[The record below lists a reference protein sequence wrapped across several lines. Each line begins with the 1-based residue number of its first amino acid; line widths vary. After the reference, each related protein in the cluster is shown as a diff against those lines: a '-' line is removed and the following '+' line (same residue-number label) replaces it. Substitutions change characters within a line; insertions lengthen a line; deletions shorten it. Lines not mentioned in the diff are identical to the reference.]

1 MVVVNVVVTV
11 STFVVGPGTVVNK
24 VFSFV
29 VIGVVTVLVVAAGVS
44 TDVVDCCVNV
54 SIFLTR
60 YVFLIFGVAE

>member
-1 MVVVNVVVTV
+1 M
-11 STFVVGPGTVVNK
+11 VNK

-29 VIGVVTVLVVAAGVS
+29 VIGVVTVLVVAVVVS
-44 TDVVDCCVNV
+44 TDVVVDGCDNV